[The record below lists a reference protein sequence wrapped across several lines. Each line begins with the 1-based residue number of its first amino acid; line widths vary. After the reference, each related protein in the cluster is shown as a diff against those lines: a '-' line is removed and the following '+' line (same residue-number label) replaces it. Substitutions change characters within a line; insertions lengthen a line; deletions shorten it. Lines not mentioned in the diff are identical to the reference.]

1 MRLDLRRLCA
11 KLLRWTAL
19 GLAAVAIVAV
29 ATVVLRASQDHQP
42 EQERSLLQTLAK
54 WQYPG
59 STMLDGA
66 SMSDGGNPTLQ
77 SVKCKAILTTPDPI
91 DKVIAYYSEKLKPPA
106 KKDGDA
112 TIKESDAKSVTT
124 QNDSQDRPVTVRVIV
139 VNKADTST
147 TLVISRANG
156 EKETHIAWLHYIR
169 LDGKE

>member
-1 MRLDLRRLCA
+1 MRLDLRRLRA
-11 KLLRWTAL
+11 KRMRWTAF
-19 GLAAVAIVAV
+19 GLAAMAIVAV
-29 ATVVLRASQDHQP
+29 ATVVLKASQDRQP
-42 EQERSLLQTLAK
+42 DQERSLLQTLAK

-77 SVKCKAILTTPDPI
+77 SVKCKALLTTADPI
-91 DKVIAYYSEKLKPPA
+91 DKVIAYYSEKLETPA
-106 KKDGDA
+106 KKDDDVA
-112 TIKESDAKSVTT
+112 IKGSDAKSVTI

-139 VNKADTST
+139 VNKTDTST